1 MDSAVAPHE
10 FKSIGYVLEFD
21 DNGDVKPKA
30 ELPDYT
36 VFAYD
41 DTDDSDPVRVNSV
54 LQNSEARM
62 TVSIQKL
69 FRQALNTTTTKR

>member
-41 DTDDSDPVRVNSV
+41 DTDDTDDSDPVRVNSV
-54 LQNSEARM
+54 LFKNRKQE
-62 TVSIQKL
+62 
-69 FRQALNTTTTKR
+69 